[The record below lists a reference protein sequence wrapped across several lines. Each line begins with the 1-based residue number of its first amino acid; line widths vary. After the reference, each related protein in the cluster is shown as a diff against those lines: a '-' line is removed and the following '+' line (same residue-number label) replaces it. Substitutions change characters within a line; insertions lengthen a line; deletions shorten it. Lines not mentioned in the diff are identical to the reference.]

1 MSAGERQPK
10 VLFAIKEELMLQT
23 IRELLRNYGT
33 GKVQHVRSME
43 DAYKALYAGNRDW
56 DIFIA
61 DGALPN
67 AAAVIRKARP
77 EIGTGVKFL
86 LLMSNP
92 TREEVLEA
100 SEAGVNDFLASPF
113 PPALFEE
120 KLDKLMGRE
129 PKKEPHYTPFVF
141 K

>member
-23 IRELLRNYGT
+23 IREMLRNYGT

-77 EIGTGVKFL
+77 EVGPGVKFL

-92 TREEVLEA
+92 TREEVMEA
-100 SEAGVNDFLASPF
+100 GEAGVDDFLASPF
-113 PPALFEE
+113 PSALFEE
-120 KLDKLMGRE
+120 KLDKLMGRK
-129 PKKEPHYTPFVF
+129 PRKNSRGTAVVF